1 MSIFEGLLA
10 GHIVID
16 SPVATGDVLDLTLAV
31 GRRVVFAHQFDTPAK
46 TQRKYKQNFKRVLN
60 FHNFTTT

>member
-10 GHIVID
+10 GQID

-31 GRRVVFAHQFDTPAK
+31 GSCVVFANQLDTPAI
-46 TQRKYKQNFKRVLN
+46 TRRKYKQKISNAF
-60 FHNFTTT
+60 

>member
-10 GHIVID
+10 GQID

-31 GRRVVFAHQFDTPAK
+31 RCCVVFANQLDTPAK
-46 TQRKYKQNFKRVLN
+46 TRRKYKQNFKRVLN
-60 FHNFTTT
+60 FHNFATT